1 MNLFIPA
8 TAWDRCWA
16 NSKGQITTDW
26 QHNHI
31 EIGRSHHDSPVPNSK
46 VQAKSWASGIW
57 RKTHGYL
64 AGVQF
69 RVFITEADYQK
80 ARKGAKGLR
89 SLLALT

>member
-1 MNLFIPA
+1 MNIFVPA
-8 TAWDRCWA
+8 TAWERCWA

-46 VQAKSWASGIW
+46 IQEKSWENGIW

-69 RVFITEADYQK
+69 RAFITEDDYQK
-80 ARKGAKGLR
+80 ALSGVEELR
-89 SLLALT
+89 SLLEPT